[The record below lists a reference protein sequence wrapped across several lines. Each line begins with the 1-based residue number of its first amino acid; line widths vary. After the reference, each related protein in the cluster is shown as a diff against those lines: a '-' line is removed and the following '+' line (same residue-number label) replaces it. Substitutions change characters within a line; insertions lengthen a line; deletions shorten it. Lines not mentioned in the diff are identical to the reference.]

1 MIVLAI
7 DCSSPV
13 GGVALT
19 RGDVLLGTR
28 EWDGDGRSRQQLFLH
43 LEGLLRET
51 GVAVADI
58 GLFAAGRGPG
68 NFSGLRSSMA
78 AAQAMA
84 MPGGRPVVALSS
96 GRLVAAA
103 AFARDPALQR
113 VKVIGDARRGTL
125 WHADFFRPA
134 EGGVVAAAEWR
145 LATADELPASVA
157 PGTLCVSSDAPRI
170 REVYPRLAGLLLTGD
185 ALLPSVAL
193 LAGMARQER
202 ELGLPPE
209 PFEPVYMHPAVLS
222 PARDPS
228 NEPGKRVNMTIIV

>member
-19 RGDVLLGTR
+19 RGGVLLGAR
-28 EWDGDGRSRQQLFLH
+28 EWNGDGRSRQQLFLH
-43 LEGLLRET
+43 LGELLSET
-51 GVAVADI
+51 TVPAAAID
-58 GLFAAGRGPG
+58 LFAVGRGPG

-96 GRLVAAA
+96 GRLAAAA

-125 WHADFFRPA
+125 WHADFLPP
-134 EGGVVAAAEWR
+134 GPDGVVAASDWR

-157 PGTLCVSSDAPRI
+157 PGTLCISSDAARI
-170 REVYPRLAGLLLTGD
+170 REVYPRVAA
-185 ALLPSVAL
+185 ALLPGEAVLPSAAI
-193 LAGMARQER
+193 LAAMARLVR
-202 ELGLPPE
+202 EQGLPSE

-222 PARDPS
+222 PA
-228 NEPGKRVNMTIIV
+228 